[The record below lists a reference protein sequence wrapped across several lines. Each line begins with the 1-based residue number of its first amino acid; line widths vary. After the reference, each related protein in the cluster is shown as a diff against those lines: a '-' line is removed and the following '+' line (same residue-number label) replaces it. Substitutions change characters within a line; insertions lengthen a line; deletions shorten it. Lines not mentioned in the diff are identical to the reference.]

1 METYHRIIHRD
12 SRDLSFIESGSIDL
26 VVTSPP
32 YPMIE
37 MWDEAFAELNP
48 AIKHAIAEENGYKA
62 FELMHLELDKVWSEL
77 YRVLRSGGIVCI
89 NIGDATRSLGKRF
102 RLYPN
107 GARILSK
114 LILLKFDVLPK
125 ILWRKAT
132 NSPTKFMGSG
142 MLPAGAYI
150 TLEHEYIL
158 ILRKGGKRSFLT
170 DTEKKNRHESSYF
183 WEERNKWF
191 SDMWE
196 WDVGSAYQQM
206 TQEGL
211 RDRSGA
217 FPFEL
222 PYRLINMYS
231 VKGDCILDPFL
242 GTGTTSLAALNSCRS
257 SIGIEIDEGFS
268 SIIADLLCG
277 CLDQANFFISERLA
291 QHTRFIEQYELK
303 KGKPKYINRTY
314 GFSVITNQ
322 ELKLGFNSIRSV
334 ELNDSHDFNN
344 TNTIRAVYYDDPSVI
359 CNPLYTQKDLF

>member
-1 METYHRIIHRD
+1 MIETYHRIMHRD
-12 SRDLSFIESGSIDL
+12 SRNLSFIESGSVDL

-32 YPMIE
+32 YPMIK
-37 MWDEAFAELNP
+37 MWDEMFTKLNP
-48 AIKHAIAEENGYKA
+48 VIKHALSEEDGYKA
-62 FELMHLELDKVWSEL
+62 FELMHLELDKAWSEL
-77 YRVLRSGGIVCI
+77 YRVLRSGGIMCI
-89 NIGDATRSLGKRF
+89 NIGDATRSLGRRF

-114 LILLKFDVLPK
+114 LIPLKFDVLPK
-125 ILWRKAT
+125 ILWRKST

-142 MLPAGAYI
+142 MLPAGAYV

-158 ILRKGGKRSFLT
+158 ILRKGEKRPFLS
-170 DTEKKNRHESSYF
+170 DTEKKIRHESSYF

-196 WDVGSAYQQM
+196 WDVGSAYQKM
-206 TQEGL
+206 TQESL

-231 VKGDCILDPFL
+231 VKGDCVLDPFL
-242 GTGTTSLAALNSCRS
+242 GTGTTSLAALSSCRS

-268 SIIADLLCG
+268 KMIAELLCS
-277 CLDQANFFISERLA
+277 CLEQANSFISERLA

-303 KGKPKYINRTY
+303 KGKPKYINETY
-314 GFSVITNQ
+314 GFPVITNQ
-322 ELKLGFNSIRSV
+322 ERKLGFNSIQSIEV
-334 ELNDSHDFNN
+334 NN
-344 TNTIRAVYYDDPSVI
+344 SKDADTIHAVYYDDPSVI
-359 CNPLYTQKDLF
+359 CSPQYTQKDLF